1 MSKKKLCL
9 VLLSV
14 LELLIVLLCSEIMLR
29 LVKQKGEC
37 MLESMLYLKLWIVE
51 LSWFVKVPLIVMF
64 ILALVWIVKEY
75 IKRKV
80 R

>member
-29 LVKQKGEC
+29 LVK
-37 MLESMLYLKLWIVE
+37 
-51 LSWFVKVPLIVMF
+51 
-64 ILALVWIVKEY
+64 
-75 IKRKV
+75 
-80 R
+80 